1 MTPLDENDRPGQP
14 DGKGLARRIRQHVAG
29 KPHRFFA
36 VVQPGFEETARRELE
51 SLGIDSFTETTRGG
65 LEFEAKLA
73 DCYRINL
80 RSRTLTRVVM
90 RLASFRVTRFSALRQ
105 RIGHIPWELYL
116 APGVPVIFNTTC
128 RDSRLYHTG
137 RIEDECLRGIRDRL
151 AGFGMAPVVS
161 DLNDRNRCQTIFIR
175 FADDVCHVSLDAS
188 GEPLYRRGYK
198 QLVADAPLRET
209 LASLIAM
216 EARVH
221 EYDMVLDPM
230 TGSGTFA
237 IEAAMIRAGIAPGA
251 RRNFIFETW
260 PAFSAPAFAHMKKS
274 IGEKDAARPEK
285 EHSILCADIDEKA
298 VSIARENSAAAGV
311 EGLVIIERRDFF
323 SDPYS
328 IPEGKRA
335 LILLNPPYGKRIG
348 SAVSAL
354 DGYRLIGDTIRRAY
368 RSCGYAIIVP
378 GASAEEALA
387 IPFEKK
393 IPFDFGGL
401 SVHVIIK
408 Y

>member
-1 MTPLDENDRPGQP
+1 MTPLDENDRPGQS

-51 SLGIDSFTETTRGG
+51 SLGIERFTETTRGG
-65 LEFEAKLA
+65 LEFEAKLT

-80 RSRTLTRVVM
+80 CSRTLTRVVM
-90 RLASFRVTRFSALRQ
+90 RLASFSVTRFSALRQ

-116 APGVPVIFNTTC
+116 APAAPVSFNTTC
-128 RDSRLYHTG
+128 HNSRLYHTG
-137 RIEDECLRGIRDRL
+137 RIDDECFRGIRDRL
-151 AGFGMAPVVS
+151 ADFGMEPVVS

-216 EARVH
+216 EARASD
-221 EYDMVLDPM
+221 YDMIIDPM

-237 IEAAMIRAGIAPGA
+237 IEAAMMRAGIAPGA

-260 PAFSAPAFAHMKKS
+260 PAFRAPAFAHMKKS
-274 IGEKDAARPEK
+274 LEEKHAAGFEDKCR
-285 EHSILCADIDEKA
+285 ILCADIDETA
-298 VSIARENSAAAGV
+298 LSIARKNSAAAGV
-311 EGLVIIERRDFF
+311 EGLITFEKRDFF
-323 SDPYS
+323 CDIYA

-354 DGYRLIGDTIRRAY
+354 DGYRLIGDTIRRNY
-368 RSCGYAIIVP
+368 RGCGYAIIVP
-378 GASAEEALA
+378 GAAAEEGLA

-401 SVHVIIK
+401 SVQLIIK